1 MKHMSGRSPQEGEN
15 IVTKGSPSVYSLHS
29 RTFSDH
35 RYVYPVVSRRSGG
48 VSLGINLNPDKI
60 CNFDCVY
67 CQVDRT
73 VPSPVIDLSPDEKEE
88 MITRIASELRHLIR
102 LYREGTLFDQPPL
115 AQAPSHHRQL
125 RDIALSGDGEPST
138 FPWIDEVIEAVI
150 RVKSEE
156 GLEGLPIVL
165 ITNGSGLDRAVTRRA
180 LKRMEGSNGVIW
192 AKLDAGTEDYYRS
205 VCRTGVPFDR
215 ILRNILETAKERP
228 VIIQSCFM
236 RIEGEGPSRREID
249 AYAGRLDDIL
259 REGGSVR
266 LVQIYTIARHP
277 AESFVTALTDAELE
291 IIADI
296 VRNKT
301 GLTVEIYP
309 AKPA

>member
-1 MKHMSGRSPQEGEN
+1 M
-15 IVTKGSPSVYSLHS
+15 
-29 RTFSDH
+29 
-35 RYVYPVVSRRSGG
+35 
-48 VSLGINLNPDKI
+48 
-60 CNFDCVY
+60 
-67 CQVDRT
+67 
-73 VPSPVIDLSPDEKEE
+73 DLSPDEKEE

-102 LYREGTLFDQPPL
+102 LYREGTLFDEPPL
-115 AQAPSHHRQL
+115 AQTPARHRQL
-125 RDIALSGDGEPST
+125 QDIALSGDGEPST
-138 FPWIDEVIEAVI
+138 FPWIDEVVEAVI

-156 GLEGLPIVL
+156 SLKGLRIVM
-165 ITNGSGLDRAVTRRA
+165 ITNGSGLDRAATRRA
-180 LKRMEGSNGVIW
+180 LIRMDGSNGVIW
-192 AKLDAGTEDYYRS
+192 AKLDAGTEDYYRT

-236 RIEGEGPSRREID
+236 RLYGEGPSRREID
-249 AYAGRLDDIL
+249 TYAGRLNDIV
-259 REGGSVR
+259 RAGGSVR
-266 LVQIYTIARHP
+266 LVQIYTIARNP
-277 AESFVTALTDAELE
+277 AESYVTALTDAELE